1 MDFGRATEADK
12 QFMGVKDF
20 IFPEGSCEV
29 LRGKPA
35 KERKVYIGLP
45 KWGRTEY
52 VGEGKLY
59 PPRTKE
65 KEFID
70 HYVNHFNSIEL
81 NATHYKIF
89 DRENIAKWADKA
101 GDRDFIFCPKMYQG
115 ITHRGSLKGKAY
127 LTTLFAESILG
138 LGDHLGPVFIQLSES
153 YSTKRKDELYEFLI
167 SLPSGFEYFLE
178 VRHPSWFLEKESF
191 EFLVQQLTALKIG
204 LVITDTAMRRE
215 VIHMTLTVPK
225 IMIRF
230 GWMGVEV
237 IDEFRITQWK
247 AVLDK
252 WFGLGLQECFFF
264 LHVSYES
271 KTVEF
276 ARYVQGVLGMK

>member
-1 MDFGRATEADK
+1 MDFGRATSADR
-12 QFMGVKDF
+12 QYMGMQDF
-20 IFPEGSCEV
+20 IFPEGFCDV

-35 KERKVYIGLP
+35 AERKVYIGLP

-59 PPRTKE
+59 PPKTKE

-70 HYVNHFNSIEL
+70 HYLKHFNSIEL
-81 NATHYKIF
+81 NATHYKIY
-89 DRENIAKWADKA
+89 DKEGIAKWAAKA
-101 GDRDFIFCPKMYQG
+101 GDRHFIFCPKMYQG

-127 LTTLFAESILG
+127 FTTLFAESILG
-138 LGDHLGPVFIQLSES
+138 LGKHLGPVFIQLSENFS
-153 YSTKRKDELYEFLI
+153 PKRKDELYEFI
-167 SLPSGFEYFLE
+167 STLPVGFEYFLE

-215 VIHMTLTVPK
+215 VVHMTLTVPK
-225 IMIRF
+225 VMIRF
-230 GWMGVEV
+230 GWMGVEA
-237 IDEFRITQWK
+237 IDQYRISQWK

-252 WFGLGLQECFFF
+252 WFGLGLLQCFFF
-264 LHVSYES
+264 LHVEDEHE
-271 KTVEF
+271 TVAF
-276 ARYVQGVLGMK
+276 ARYVQRVLG